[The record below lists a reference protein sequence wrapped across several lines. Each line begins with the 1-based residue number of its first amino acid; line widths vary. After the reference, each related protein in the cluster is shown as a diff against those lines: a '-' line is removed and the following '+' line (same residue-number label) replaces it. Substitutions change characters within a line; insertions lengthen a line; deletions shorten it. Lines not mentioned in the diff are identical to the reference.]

1 MAVNSLTRALLAAAL
16 AGGAAVAVAQNADPH
31 AGLQPLESVRAAAER
46 GLRKELGPVSG
57 VELNARALDPRLRL
71 PACQAPLQTHAVA
84 PRGSQAR
91 VLVKVDCASGNSWSL
106 NVPVEIRR
114 ELTVFV
120 LRRALARDEA
130 VLPADVVAEKR
141 VVPGLASPFISR
153 AEDLAGRLARRP
165 LTEGTALTV
174 EALSPALLIHRG
186 QDVTL
191 AANAGGIEV
200 RAPGRALADASARQ
214 RLRVQNLNSLKVVE
228 GIAESGGVV
237 RVSP

>member
-1 MAVNSLTRALLAAAL
+1 MVVKSLTRALVVAAL
-16 AGGAAVAVAQNADPH
+16 ACGACVAGAVAQD

-46 GLRKELGPVSG
+46 GLRKELGQVSG
-57 VELNARALDPRLRL
+57 VQLSARALDPRLRL
-71 PACQAPLQTHAVA
+71 PACQAPLETQAVA

-91 VLVKVDCASGNSWSL
+91 VLVKVGCVSGNSWSI

-120 LRRALARDEA
+120 LRRALARGEA
-130 VLPADVVAEKR
+130 LVPADVVAEKR
-141 VVPGLASPFISR
+141 VVPGLAAPFISR
-153 AEDLAGRLARRP
+153 TEDLAGRLARRP

-174 EALSPALLIHRG
+174 DALGPALLIHRG

-191 AANAGGIEV
+191 AVNAGGIEV
-200 RAPGRALADASARQ
+200 RAPGRAMADASARQ

-228 GIAESGGVV
+228 GIAESDGVV